1 MESEENKHNK
11 LFIIK
16 KSSIPLFAALKMKN
30 IYFIWRERR
39 AKNEQKKYETC
50 MIFHEIL

>member
-16 KSSIPLFAALKMKN
+16 NSIPLFAALKMKN
-30 IYFIWRERR
+30 IYFI
-39 AKNEQKKYETC
+39 
-50 MIFHEIL
+50 